1 MENKNV
7 SVNEDL
13 LLKLSGILC
22 FSTGYVLANKN
33 LKNTLLAQ
41 KLIEARDLVLKE
53 LKLNPEEIFKD
64 DEDKQ
69 ETGSK
74 ELIIPDSGDGNRN
87 L

>member
-7 SVNEDL
+7 SINEDL

-33 LKNTLLAQ
+33 LKDTLLAQ
-41 KLIEARDLVLKE
+41 KLIEARNLVLKE

-69 ETGSK
+69 ETGSY
-74 ELIIPDSGDGNRN
+74 
-87 L
+87 

>member
-7 SVNEDL
+7 SINEDL

-33 LKNTLLAQ
+33 FKNTLLAQ

-53 LKLNPEEIFKD
+53 LKLNPEEIFKY
-64 DEDKQ
+64 DENKQ
-69 ETGSK
+69 ETGSY
-74 ELIIPDSGDGNRN
+74 
-87 L
+87 

>member
-7 SVNEDL
+7 SINEDL

-22 FSTGYVLANKN
+22 FSTGYVLANRN

-41 KLIEARDLVLKE
+41 KLIEARDIVLKE

-64 DEDKQ
+64 DENKQ
-69 ETGSK
+69 ETGSY
-74 ELIIPDSGDGNRN
+74 
-87 L
+87 

>member
-7 SVNEDL
+7 SINKNL

-22 FSTGYVLANKN
+22 FSTGYVLADRN

-41 KLIEARDLVLKE
+41 KLIEARDIVLKE

-69 ETGSK
+69 KTGSY
-74 ELIIPDSGDGNRN
+74 
-87 L
+87 

>member
-1 MENKNV
+1 MENKNI
-7 SVNEDL
+7 SINEDL

-22 FSTGYVLANKN
+22 FSTGYVLANRN

-41 KLIEARDLVLKE
+41 KLIEARNIVLKE

-69 ETGSK
+69 ETGSY
-74 ELIIPDSGDGNRN
+74 
-87 L
+87 

>member
-7 SVNEDL
+7 SINEDL

-22 FSTGYVLANKN
+22 FSTGYALANRN

-69 ETGSK
+69 ETGSY
-74 ELIIPDSGDGNRN
+74 
-87 L
+87 

>member
-7 SVNEDL
+7 SINEDI

-33 LKNTLLAQ
+33 LKDTLLAQ
-41 KLIEARDLVLKE
+41 KLIEARNIVLKE

-69 ETGSK
+69 ETGSY
-74 ELIIPDSGDGNRN
+74 
-87 L
+87 

>member
-7 SVNEDL
+7 PLNEDT

-53 LKLNPEEIFKD
+53 LKLNPEEIFKY
-64 DEDKQ
+64 DENKQ
-69 ETGSK
+69 ETGSY
-74 ELIIPDSGDGNRN
+74 
-87 L
+87 

>member
-7 SVNEDL
+7 SINEDL

-22 FSTGYVLANKN
+22 FSTGYILANRN
-33 LKNTLLAQ
+33 LKNTLLTQ
-41 KLIEARDLVLKE
+41 KLIEARDIVLKE

-69 ETGSK
+69 ETGSY
-74 ELIIPDSGDGNRN
+74 
-87 L
+87 

>member
-7 SVNEDL
+7 SINEDL

-22 FSTGYVLANKN
+22 FSTGYVLANRN

-41 KLIEARDLVLKE
+41 KIIEARDLVLKE

-69 ETGSK
+69 ETGSY
-74 ELIIPDSGDGNRN
+74 
-87 L
+87 

>member
-7 SVNEDL
+7 SINEDL

-22 FSTGYVLANKN
+22 FSTGYILANRN

-41 KLIEARDLVLKE
+41 KLIEARDIVLKE
-53 LKLNPEEIFKD
+53 LKLNPEEIFKY

-69 ETGSK
+69 EIGSY
-74 ELIIPDSGDGNRN
+74 
-87 L
+87 

>member
-7 SVNEDL
+7 SINEDL

-22 FSTGYVLANKN
+22 FSTGYILANRN
-33 LKNTLLAQ
+33 LKNTPLAQ
-41 KLIEARDLVLKE
+41 KLIEARDIVLKE

-69 ETGSK
+69 EIGSY
-74 ELIIPDSGDGNRN
+74 
-87 L
+87 

>member
-7 SVNEDL
+7 SINEDL

-22 FSTGYVLANKN
+22 FSTGYVLANRN
-33 LKNTLLAQ
+33 LKNTLLAK

-53 LKLNPEEIFKD
+53 LKLNPEEIFKY

-69 ETGSK
+69 EIGSY
-74 ELIIPDSGDGNRN
+74 
-87 L
+87 

>member
-7 SVNEDL
+7 SINEDL

-22 FSTGYVLANKN
+22 FSTGYILANKN

-41 KLIEARDLVLKE
+41 KLIEARNIVLKE

-69 ETGSK
+69 ETGSY
-74 ELIIPDSGDGNRN
+74 
-87 L
+87 

>member
-7 SVNEDL
+7 PINEDL

-22 FSTGYVLANKN
+22 FSTGYVLANRN
-33 LKNTLLAQ
+33 LKDTLLAQ

-69 ETGSK
+69 ETGSY
-74 ELIIPDSGDGNRN
+74 
-87 L
+87 

>member
-7 SVNEDL
+7 SINEDL

-41 KLIEARDLVLKE
+41 KLIEARDIVLKE
-53 LKLNPEEIFKD
+53 LKLNPEEIFKY
-64 DEDKQ
+64 DEDKH
-69 ETGSK
+69 ETCSY
-74 ELIIPDSGDGNRN
+74 
-87 L
+87 

>member
-7 SVNEDL
+7 SINEDL

-22 FSTGYVLANKN
+22 FSTGYVLANRN
-33 LKNTLLAQ
+33 LKNTPLAQ

-69 ETGSK
+69 ETGSY
-74 ELIIPDSGDGNRN
+74 
-87 L
+87 

>member
-7 SVNEDL
+7 SINEDL

-22 FSTGYVLANKN
+22 FSTGYILANKN

-41 KLIEARDLVLKE
+41 KLIEARDIVLKE

-69 ETGSK
+69 ETGSY
-74 ELIIPDSGDGNRN
+74 
-87 L
+87 

>member
-1 MENKNV
+1 M
-7 SVNEDL
+7 NEDL

-69 ETGSK
+69 ETGSY
-74 ELIIPDSGDGNRN
+74 
-87 L
+87 

>member
-7 SVNEDL
+7 SINEDL

-22 FSTGYVLANKN
+22 FSTGYILANRN

-41 KLIEARDLVLKE
+41 KLIEARNIVLKE
-53 LKLNPEEIFKD
+53 LKLNPEEIFKY

-69 ETGSK
+69 ETGSY
-74 ELIIPDSGDGNRN
+74 
-87 L
+87 

>member
-7 SVNEDL
+7 SINEDL

-22 FSTGYVLANKN
+22 FSTGYVMANRN
-33 LKNTLLAQ
+33 FKNTLLAQ

-53 LKLNPEEIFKD
+53 LKLNPEEIFKY

-69 ETGSK
+69 ETGSY
-74 ELIIPDSGDGNRN
+74 
-87 L
+87 

>member
-7 SVNEDL
+7 SINEDV

-22 FSTGYVLANKN
+22 FSTGYVLANRN
-33 LKNTLLAQ
+33 LKDTLLAQ
-41 KLIEARDLVLKE
+41 KLIEARNIVLKE

-69 ETGSK
+69 ETGSY
-74 ELIIPDSGDGNRN
+74 
-87 L
+87 

>member
-7 SVNEDL
+7 SINEDL

-22 FSTGYVLANKN
+22 FSTGYVLANRS
-33 LKNTLLAQ
+33 LKDTLLAQ

-69 ETGSK
+69 ETGSY
-74 ELIIPDSGDGNRN
+74 
-87 L
+87 

>member
-22 FSTGYVLANKN
+22 FSTGYVMANKN

-41 KLIEARDLVLKE
+41 KLIEARDIVLKE
-53 LKLNPEEIFKD
+53 LKLNPEEIFKY

-69 ETGSK
+69 ETGSY
-74 ELIIPDSGDGNRN
+74 
-87 L
+87 

>member
-7 SVNEDL
+7 SINEDL

-22 FSTGYVLANKN
+22 FSTGYVLANRN
-33 LKNTLLAQ
+33 LKNTPLAQ

-69 ETGSK
+69 ETGAY
-74 ELIIPDSGDGNRN
+74 
-87 L
+87 

>member
-7 SVNEDL
+7 SINEDL

-22 FSTGYVLANKN
+22 FSTGYVMANKN

-53 LKLNPEEIFKD
+53 LKLNPEEIFKY

-69 ETGSK
+69 ETGSY
-74 ELIIPDSGDGNRN
+74 
-87 L
+87 

>member
-7 SVNEDL
+7 SINEDL

-22 FSTGYVLANKN
+22 FSTGYILANRN
-33 LKNTLLAQ
+33 LKNTPLAQ

-69 ETGSK
+69 ETGSY
-74 ELIIPDSGDGNRN
+74 
-87 L
+87 

>member
-7 SVNEDL
+7 SINEDL

-22 FSTGYVLANKN
+22 FSTGYILANKN
-33 LKNTLLAQ
+33 LKNTLLSQ
-41 KLIEARDLVLKE
+41 KLIEARDIVLKE

-69 ETGSK
+69 ETGSY
-74 ELIIPDSGDGNRN
+74 
-87 L
+87 

>member
-7 SVNEDL
+7 SIDL

-33 LKNTLLAQ
+33 LKDTLLAQ

-69 ETGSK
+69 ETGSY
-74 ELIIPDSGDGNRN
+74 
-87 L
+87 

>member
-7 SVNEDL
+7 SINEDL

-22 FSTGYVLANKN
+22 FSTGYVLANRN
-33 LKNTLLAQ
+33 LKDTLLAQ

-69 ETGSK
+69 ETGSY
-74 ELIIPDSGDGNRN
+74 
-87 L
+87 